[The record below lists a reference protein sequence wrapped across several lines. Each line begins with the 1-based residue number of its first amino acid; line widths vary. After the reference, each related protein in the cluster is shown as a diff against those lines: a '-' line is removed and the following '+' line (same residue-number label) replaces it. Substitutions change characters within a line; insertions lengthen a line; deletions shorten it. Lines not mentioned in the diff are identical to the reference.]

1 MSQVS
6 CWNDA
11 NSLVQ
16 SMHARF
22 PQNFAKTKP
31 KQRGMTVEHVRYFPV
46 KCANPWGPS
55 PPASIPRPSS
65 GLELRLAT
73 SMAIGE
79 PRHGLE
85 WCGMV
90 FQWDFLG
97 FEGYQHLE
105 KPWKIAWFKGQ
116 SMENSHLF
124 HGNHQLRWIPGS
136 TQRNT
141 PGKGFQHFHPMP
153 IFRMSPKVWHK
164 KWQHTTLHWALN
176 LNP

>member
-1 MSQVS
+1 MSDIFR
-6 CWNDA
+6 WNAPIHGVPPLLRASHGHLRDW
-11 NSLVQ
+11 
-16 SMHARF
+16 
-22 PQNFAKTKP
+22 NFA
-31 KQRGMTVEHVRYFPV
+31 
-46 KCANPWGPS
+46 W
-55 PPASIPRPSS
+55 PRPWPS
-65 GLELRLAT
+65 G
-73 SMAIGE
+73 SHVMDWNGV
-79 PRHGLE
+79 E
-85 WCGMV
+85 WC
-90 FQWDFLG
+90 FFLRIQWDFLG

-105 KPWKIAWFKGQ
+105 KPWKMVWFKGQ